1 MCDDIFNQV
10 KIWFWNSELMGE
22 QKKIKPWTTKFN
34 FIDLLLAV
42 LGLCC
47 RTDFSL
53 VAASGGAALCR
64 EGSLLQWCLWQSVAT
79 RAPRLQCL
87 QPGSSVVEA
96 PRLWGTDSVAVEHGL
111 TRSMACGILPDQ
123 GSNPGPLH
131 WWVDSLLLSHQGSP
145 KSKF

>member
-22 QKKIKPWTTKFN
+22 QKKIKPWTTDFN

-47 RTDFSL
+47 RTGFSL
-53 VAASGGAALCR
+53 VAASGGC
-64 EGSLLQWCLWQSVAT
+64 SLSRGLLIAVASVAEGGHQGPPASVLAAWELSSCGSQSLGHRFSSCGA
-79 RAPRLQCL
+79 RAYSL
-87 QPGSSVVEA
+87 
-96 PRLWGTDSVAVEHGL
+96 HGL
-111 TRSMACGILPDQ
+111 WDPPRPGIKPR
-123 GSNPGPLH
+123 PLH
-131 WWVDSLLLSHQGSP
+131 WWVDFLPLSHQGSP